1 MRVAGTRPCTEVLR
15 VPPARTSTS
24 AVMPFSAQKSSISWV
39 CARVPTSE
47 LQRDSDLR
55 GAGGGGGRGPPPPR
69 AAFWRSPRL
78 LPLSRQM
85 YILRPRA
92 ALRALT

>member
-55 GAGGGGGRGPPPPR
+55 GAGGGGGRGHGQRFGAPR
-69 AAFWRSPRL
+69 DCCHLAVKCTF
-78 LPLSRQM
+78 
-85 YILRPRA
+85 
-92 ALRALT
+92 

>member
-24 AVMPFSAQKSSISWV
+24 AVMPFSPQRSSIS

-55 GAGGGGGRGPPPPR
+55 GAGGGGGGATGSVLALPAT
-69 AAFWRSPRL
+69 AA
-78 LPLSRQM
+78 
-85 YILRPRA
+85 
-92 ALRALT
+92 T

>member
-55 GAGGGGGRGPPPPR
+55 GAGGGGAGPR